1 MRTMPFAEAADLI
14 KSSIDIVDVVSR
26 HVVLK
31 KAGRNYQG
39 LCPFHPEKTPS
50 FSVNREKN
58 LFKCFGCG
66 EAGDALSFLMKR
78 ENQTYSEVIREMAL
92 DQGIQILSEG
102 HSPEQAAQQQDKKQ
116 LIYDLNQATLKWFQ
130 GQLASDA
137 GASTR
142 HYLANR
148 GMSDA
153 LIQSFGLGYAPLGW
167 ENLTPYLMHQFP
179 AIQQN
184 AELLDEAGLA
194 NKRVSGTGGLYDRFR
209 NRLMIPIL
217 DEQGRAVGFGGRA
230 LSDEDAPKY
239 LNSPETPVYIKSR
252 ILYGLFQAKD
262 AIRQSGYAL
271 VMEGYFDV
279 ISAHEAGLTQSVGVC
294 GTALTEF
301 HLKLLSRYGAQTVYL
316 VFDSDEAGQKAALSA
331 IELIEPYLSSSQIK
345 LKVVQI
351 PQGKDPDGFI
361 RQVGPEQAPAAFQQ
375 LLTQA
380 QSHLEYKFSQALKG
394 LDASNQEGRIAGV
407 NRITPLLVNIKQP
420 VLRSEMIRLLSSRLR
435 VSEEALTQEVSR
447 QERLFSPVKPS
458 FSRSFQKKGKKEAIF
473 NKDRRSYKG
482 HSQTDYSN
490 QGSPYTESW
499 SDLQKPLHPRHLA
512 AEKSLLRFLF
522 LNNESYQVMLTV
534 LPKISFTQIE
544 HCAILDAVKRFA
556 VPEQTLESFLSSLQT
571 ALSDDSDTLKAL
583 TEIAMTADG
592 FLQQYR
598 LEDAS
603 PDTVADKV
611 RHEAE
616 TLIRILEQHQRQER
630 LKTLAMKAQH
640 LEQTTQTA
648 SPDETELS
656 LLELQYELRESL
668 TPRSPS

>member
-1 MRTMPFAEAADLI
+1 
-14 KSSIDIVDVVSR
+14 
-26 HVVLK
+26 
-31 KAGRNYQG
+31 
-39 LCPFHPEKTPS
+39 
-50 FSVNREKN
+50 
-58 LFKCFGCG
+58 
-66 EAGDALSFLMKR
+66 
-78 ENQTYSEVIREMAL
+78 
-92 DQGIQILSEG
+92 
-102 HSPEQAAQQQDKKQ
+102 
-116 LIYDLNQATLKWFQ
+116 
-130 GQLASDA
+130 
-137 GASTR
+137 
-142 HYLANR
+142 
-148 GMSDA
+148 
-153 LIQSFGLGYAPLGW
+153 
-167 ENLTPYLMHQFP
+167 
-179 AIQQN
+179 
-184 AELLDEAGLA
+184 
-194 NKRVSGTGGLYDRFR
+194 
-209 NRLMIPIL
+209 
-217 DEQGRAVGFGGRA
+217 
-230 LSDEDAPKY
+230 
-239 LNSPETPVYIKSR
+239 
-252 ILYGLFQAKD
+252 
-262 AIRQSGYAL
+262 
-271 VMEGYFDV
+271 
-279 ISAHEAGLTQSVGVC
+279 
-294 GTALTEF
+294 
-301 HLKLLSRYGAQTVYL
+301 
-316 VFDSDEAGQKAALSA
+316 
-331 IELIEPYLSSSQIK
+331 
-345 LKVVQI
+345 
-351 PQGKDPDGFI
+351 
-361 RQVGPEQAPAAFQQ
+361 VGPEQAPAAFQQ

-534 LPKISFTQIE
+534 LPKISFTQTE